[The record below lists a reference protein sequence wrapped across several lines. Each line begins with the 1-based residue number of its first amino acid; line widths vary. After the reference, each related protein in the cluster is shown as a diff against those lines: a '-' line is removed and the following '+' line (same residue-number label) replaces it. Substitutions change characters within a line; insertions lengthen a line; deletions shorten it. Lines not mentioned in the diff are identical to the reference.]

1 MATPTTTR
9 SRIPRLPHAVLT
21 CAVAAGLLAGCGSG
35 GTKSTSSSSPSGPA
49 TSASPS
55 SDPDQ
60 AAKDDVLAAYTNM
73 REIQIKM
80 AEDSDLH
87 TEDLAKYAKGDAA
100 AELKK
105 SVLRNR
111 SLGIKFTGRPEMD
124 PEVASVDTANK
135 TATLSD
141 CFDATNWKPVYTKS
155 GKAVELSKQRLK
167 YPVTSQATLE
177 GDTWLITKITADRT
191 KGC

>member
-1 MATPTTTR
+1 MAPSTMTR
-9 SRIPRLPHAVLT
+9 THALRLAGTALT
-21 CAVAAGLLAGCGSG
+21 CAVAAGSLVGCSSSN
-35 GTKSTSSSSPSGPA
+35 TTSDASSSPSV
-49 TSASPS
+49 SASKSPS

-60 AAKDDVLAAYTNM
+60 AAKDKVLAAYTNT

-80 AEDSDLH
+80 ADDGDLH

-100 AELKK
+100 SDLKK

-111 SLGIKFTGRPEMD
+111 GANIKFTGRPGMS
-124 PEVASVDTANK
+124 PSVTSVDTKSK

-141 CFDATNWKPVYTKS
+141 CFDATNWKPVYKDS
-155 GKAVELSKQRLK
+155 GNAVQLAEQPLK
-167 YPVTSQATLE
+167 YPVTSQAELE

-191 KGC
+191 KSC

>member
-1 MATPTTTR
+1 MAPSTM
-9 SRIPRLPHAVLT
+9 PRTHALRLAGTVLA
-21 CAVAAGLLAGCGSG
+21 CAMTAGTLAGCGSSS
-35 GTKSTSSSSPSGPA
+35 TKNAPSSSAPA
-49 TSASPS
+49 PASKSPS

-60 AAKDDVLAAYTNM
+60 AAKDDVLSAYTNM
-73 REIQIKM
+73 RQIQIKM
-80 AEDSDLH
+80 ADDGELH

-100 AELKK
+100 TDLKK

-111 SLGIKFTGRPEMD
+111 SANIKFTGRPGMS
-124 PEVASVDTANK
+124 PTVTAVDTKSK

-141 CFDATNWKPVYTKS
+141 CFDATNWKPVYKDS
-155 GKAVELSKQRLK
+155 GKAVELPEQRLK

-177 GDTWLITKITADRT
+177 GDTWLITNVTADRT